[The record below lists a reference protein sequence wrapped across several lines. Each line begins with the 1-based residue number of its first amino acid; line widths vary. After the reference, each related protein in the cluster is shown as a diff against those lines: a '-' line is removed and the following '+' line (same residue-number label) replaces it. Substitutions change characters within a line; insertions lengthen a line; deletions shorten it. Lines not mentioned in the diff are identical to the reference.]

1 MRWVQTETLW
11 NFSPFEPVGCWLVAR
26 VFEAWRF
33 SSHRLMPF
41 FFLQHLSKMV
51 DGHTWGAFCKSSWCR
66 DFPSAPKFC
75 QVLEMIVQEVVVFFF
90 EFASTKEPFTNSDSM
105 VQHCNCSL
113 MFKLHQTSLFQ
124 RIIQGLIRI
133 KISMALPSW
142 CRCRG
147 ATNSKWPGR
156 QLDGEPWGFWTW
168 GGQIG
173 SQISVMDGSINE
185 WIPYSKLV
193 SALQTPMRLLCAHVW

>member
-1 MRWVQTETLW
+1 M
-11 NFSPFEPVGCWLVAR
+11 GG
-26 VFEAWRF
+26 
-33 SSHRLMPF
+33 
-41 FFLQHLSKMV
+41 FLQKFMV
-51 DGHTWGAFCKSSWCR
+51 QGLPFG
-66 DFPSAPKFC
+66 P
-75 QVLEMIVQEVVVFFF
+75 QVLPSLGDDCSGSCRFFF